1 MAAGSPE
8 ADPAFDDTK
17 WQAIDHRGS
26 ATITAKP
33 DGQPTLN
40 MDPYGF
46 HDGDVWYRGHYAG
59 GADAKQLALFYG
71 GGGAGLVQV
80 WLDGK
85 FVGQNEIASGLPRP
99 ITTALANF
107 TLPASAQASGDHE
120 LSVMVRN
127 DGHNWD
133 LDGDDFHKEARGLIS
148 ASLERPGGRG
158 FAIPISWK
166 IQGKLGGEDLPDPVR
181 GPANNGGQYGERM
194 GWHLPGF
201 DDAGWRS
208 SPVPAASTQAG
219 TTWYR
224 TSVTLA
230 VPKGEDTTIAL
241 AFGDTSTPRSV
252 AKYRALIFVNGW
264 NMGQFI
270 AHIGPQRIF
279 PIPEG
284 ILNHH
289 GPNSIALAVTSD
301 GAPGDALEQVK
312 LVSLR
317 TVKGGVSV
325 KLVPAPSTPSQLK

>member
-1 MAAGSPE
+1 
-8 ADPAFDDTK
+8 
-17 WQAIDHRGS
+17 
-26 ATITAKP
+26 
-33 DGQPTLN
+33 

-46 HDGDVWYRGHYAG
+46 HDGDVWYRGHFQG

-71 GGGAGLVQV
+71 GGGAGLTQV

-85 FVGQNEIASGLPRP
+85 FIGQNEIASGLPRP
-99 ITTALANF
+99 ITTALATL
-107 TLPASAQASGDHE
+107 TLPASAQASGDHV

-148 ASLERPGGRG
+148 ASLEQPGGRG
-158 FAIPISWK
+158 FAIPISWR
-166 IQGKLGGEDLPDPVR
+166 IQGKQGDESLSDTAR

-194 GWHLPGF
+194 GWHLPAF
-201 DDAGWRS
+201 DDAKWQ
-208 SPVPAASTQAG
+208 PATVPAASAQAG

-224 TSVTLA
+224 TNVTLA

-241 AFGDTSTPRSV
+241 AFGDTTTPRSI

-317 TVKGGVSV
+317 TVRGGVPV
-325 KLVPAPSTPSQLK
+325 KMVAAPATLSDLK